1 MAQHPIP
8 EALIL
13 DFGGVLYDIDYDAP
27 VNAFRALGLEDF
39 SGLYHQAAQS
49 PAFDELEC
57 GQIAPDA
64 FYSFLE
70 GHCRPGTRRDEVVA
84 AWDSILTGM
93 PACRIP
99 LVQALSAQTRLF
111 IFSNTN
117 VIHARVFEAWM
128 EKNIGLSAFRGAFEG
143 IHYSH
148 ELGQRKPEPEAF
160 LTLCRQHRLD
170 PSNTLFIDDSEQHV
184 GGAAHAGLQTHW
196 HNPVSDD
203 VAMWLQ
209 SRGFE
214 LPESAFRS
222 A

>member
-70 GHCRPGTRRDEVVA
+70 EHCQPGTQRDEVVA

-99 LVQALSAQTRLF
+99 LVQALSTQTRLF

-128 EKNIGLSAFRGAFEG
+128 EKHIGLSAFRGAFEG

-160 LTLCRQHRLD
+160 LTLCRQHRLT
-170 PSNTLFIDDSEQHV
+170 PSNTLFIDDSQQHV

-203 VAMWLQ
+203 VAIWLR

-214 LPESAFRS
+214 LPESAFRL

>member
-1 MAQHPIP
+1 MTSRPLP

-27 VNAFRALGLEDF
+27 VQAFRALGLEDF
-39 SGLYHQAAQS
+39 AGLYHQAAQS

-64 FYSFLE
+64 FYAFLE
-70 GHCRPGTRRDEVVA
+70 GHCRRGTQRSEVVD
-84 AWDSILTGM
+84 AWNSILTGM
-93 PACRIP
+93 PSCRIP
-99 LVQALSAQTRLF
+99 LVQALSQQTRLF

-117 VIHARVFEAWM
+117 TIHAAVFEAWM
-128 EKNIGLSAFRGAFEG
+128 EKHLGLSAFRGAFEG

-148 ELGQRKPEPEAF
+148 ELGQRKPDPEAF
-160 LTLCRQHRLD
+160 LSICARHRLD
-170 PSNTLFIDDSEQHV
+170 PADTLFIDDSEQHV
-184 GGAAHAGLQTHW
+184 NGAKQAGLQAHW
-196 HNPVSDD
+196 HYPVSTD
-203 VAMWLQ
+203 VAVWLRD
-209 SRGFE
+209 RGFD

>member
-1 MAQHPIP
+1 MTHQPLP

-27 VNAFRALGLEDF
+27 VKAFRALGLDDF
-39 SGLYHQAAQS
+39 AGLYHQDAQS

-57 GQIAPDA
+57 GQIAPEV

-70 GHCRPGTRRDEVVA
+70 GHCRLGTHRDAVVA
-84 AWDSILTGM
+84 AWNSILTGM
-93 PACRIP
+93 PPCRIP
-99 LVQALSAQTRLF
+99 LVRSLSHQTRLF

-117 VIHARVFEAWM
+117 VIHARVFEAWIEEHM
-128 EKNIGLSAFRGAFEG
+128 GLSAFRGAFEG

-148 ELGQRKPEPEAF
+148 ELGQRKPDPDAF
-160 LTLCRQHRLD
+160 LSLCRQHCLE
-170 PSNTLFIDDSEQHV
+170 PSSTLFIDDSEQHV
-184 GGAAHAGLQTHW
+184 LGAARAGLQTHW

-203 VAMWLQ
+203 VAIWLQ

-214 LPESAFRS
+214 LPASAFRLT
-222 A
+222 